1 MSCDKRQSEASLWQ
15 IEGISEGEMAM
26 SKQSYTQR
34 EMTSSNAVTSARQ
47 SNHNNHG
54 NILL

>member
-1 MSCDKRQSEASLWQ
+1 VSCDKRQSEASLWQ
-15 IEGISEGEMAM
+15 TEGISEGEMAM